1 MDQYRVTNEN
11 EEYLVEADSKN
22 KARKEV
28 LKKEGITVEKV
39 EFEDVGDTTGEWIF
53 LEQDDPR
60 WADEKIGKTSFTI
73 GAYGCLITD
82 LSMLSYWYGGFFT
95 PEEIAKKANF
105 TNEGYYIWSSGDLFL
120 PFDFEYR
127 YYNRD
132 IEKIKSILFS
142 DDNAVV
148 VRVSAYGAY
157 HWLAVIGYDQV
168 SKELLG
174 ADPLTGDRVFI
185 ESKYGKI
192 NGFAEVKRNK

>member
-1 MDQYRVTNEN
+1 MDKYRVTNEN

-39 EFEDVGDTTGEWIF
+39 EFEDVVDTTGEWIF

-60 WADEKIGKTSFTI
+60 WKNVKMGKSNSTI
-73 GAYGCLITD
+73 GSYGCLITD

-120 PFDFEYR
+120 PFDFKYR
-127 YYNRD
+127 YYTRD

-168 SKELLG
+168 SKEFIG
-174 ADPLTGDRVFI
+174 ADPLTGDKVFI
-185 ESKYGKI
+185 ERKYGRI
-192 NGFAEVKRNK
+192 NGFAELSRN

>member
-1 MDQYRVTNEN
+1 MDKYRVTNEN

-53 LEQDDPR
+53 LEQDDPK

-82 LSMLSYWYGGFFT
+82 LSMLSYWYGEYFS
-95 PEEIAKKANF
+95 PKELSEKANF
-105 TNEGYYIWSSGDLFL
+105 TPKGWYIWRSGDSFL
-120 PFDFEYR
+120 PFNFKYR
-127 YYNRD
+127 YYIKD
-132 IEKIKSILFS
+132 AIKIKEILFS
-142 DDNAVV
+142 EDNAVV

-168 SKELLG
+168 SKEFIG
-174 ADPLTGDRVFI
+174 ADPLTGDKVFI
-185 ESKYGKI
+185 ERKYGRI
-192 NGFAEVKRNK
+192 NGFAELSRN